1 MKYIYKSGIIVS
13 LFLIILA
20 ITTICIR
27 VDNQN
32 HKTSIIGGDVKES
45 QQIKETDEVLS
56 RQTVSIMK
64 EKRNNFN
71 ETYFRPSTQKSLNNN
86 FIDSNT
92 FSETFKGG
100 TVPASLMDTPVKT
113 IVNYFSVLQQS
124 ENLTDEKT
132 GGCGTV
138 GYAKEPYPIAYQF
151 LSERNKK
158 SMPYNEY
165 LDSFQGIGHI
175 NLIKIVPIIAED
187 PKDISYFLE
196 LEILE
201 GTSTGGTSFNYYF
214 AEICLVNEN
223 NRYYIDSL
231 SLMPEDFFCA
241 PYHGWSHNAESYV
254 EIVYGNWCGLIKKQ
268 YVPQQNEFTKEIVV
282 DGVNGDKYMFK
293 FAKLTNGTDFLIN
306 TLVQKE
312 GAWIPVDIDVDKCLQ
327 KMKREKHSN
336 RG

>member
-1 MKYIYKSGIIVS
+1 M
-13 LFLIILA
+13 
-20 ITTICIR
+20 
-27 VDNQN
+27 
-32 HKTSIIGGDVKES
+32 
-45 QQIKETDEVLS
+45 
-56 RQTVSIMK
+56 
-64 EKRNNFN
+64 
-71 ETYFRPSTQKSLNNN
+71 
-86 FIDSNT
+86 
-92 FSETFKGG
+92 
-100 TVPASLMDTPVKT
+100 
-113 IVNYFSVLQQS
+113 
-124 ENLTDEKT
+124 
-132 GGCGTV
+132 
-138 GYAKEPYPIAYQF
+138 
-151 LSERNKK
+151 
-158 SMPYNEY
+158 
-165 LDSFQGIGHI
+165 
-175 NLIKIVPIIAED
+175 
-187 PKDISYFLE
+187 
-196 LEILE
+196 EILE

-214 AEICLVNEN
+214 AEMCLVNEN

-312 GAWIPVDIDVDKCLQ
+312 GAWVPVDIDVDKCLQ

>member
-13 LFLIILA
+13 LFFIILA

-27 VDNQN
+27 VDNQS
-32 HKTSIIGGDVKES
+32 HKTNIIGGSVKELS
-45 QQIKETDEVLS
+45 QIKETDEVLS
-56 RQTVSIMK
+56 RQTVSVMK

-71 ETYFRPSTQKSLNNN
+71 ETYFRPSSLKSLNNN
-86 FIDSNT
+86 FIDFNT

-100 TVPASLMDTPVKT
+100 TVPAKLMDTPVKT
-113 IVNYFSVLQQS
+113 IVNYFSVLQQA

-151 LSERNKK
+151 LSESNKK
-158 SMPYNEY
+158 SMPYSDY
-165 LDSFQGIGHI
+165 VDSFQGIGHI
-175 NLIKIVPIIAED
+175 NLIKLIPVITEN
-187 PKDISYFLE
+187 PKEIKYFLE

-201 GTSTGGTSFNYYF
+201 GTNTGGTSFNYYF
-214 AEICLVNEN
+214 AEISLVNAN

-231 SLMPEDFFCA
+231 VLTPEDFFCA
-241 PYHGWSHNAESYV
+241 AYHGWSQNAESYV

-268 YVPQQNEFTKEIVV
+268 YPPQQNDFTKEIVV

-306 TLVQKE
+306 TLVQKD
-312 GAWIPVDIDVDKCLQ
+312 GAWVPVNIDVNKCLE
-327 KMKREKHSN
+327 KMKKEKA
-336 RG
+336 

>member
-32 HKTSIIGGDVKES
+32 HKTNIIGGSVKELA
-45 QQIKETDEVLS
+45 QIKETDEVLS

-64 EKRNNFN
+64 EKRSNFN
-71 ETYFRPSTQKSLNNN
+71 ETYFRPSSLKSLNNN
-86 FIDSNT
+86 FIDFNT
-92 FSETFKGG
+92 FSETFKDG
-100 TVPASLMDTPVKT
+100 TVPVKIMDTPVKT
-113 IVNYFSVLQQS
+113 IVNYFSVLQQAA
-124 ENLTDEKT
+124 NLTDEKT

-151 LSERNKK
+151 LSESNKK

-175 NLIKIVPIIAED
+175 NLIKVIPAITEN
-187 PKDISYFLE
+187 PKEIKYFLE

-201 GTSTGGTSFNYYF
+201 GTNTGGTTFNYYF
-214 AEICLVNEN
+214 AEISLVNAN

-231 SLMPEDFFCA
+231 VLTPEDFFCA

-268 YVPQQNEFTKEIVV
+268 YQPQQNDFTKEIVV

-293 FAKLTNGTDFLIN
+293 FAKLANGTDFLIN
-306 TLVQKE
+306 TLIQKD
-312 GAWIPVDIDVDKCLQ
+312 GAWVPVNIDVNKCLE
-327 KMKREKHSN
+327 KMKKDKA
-336 RG
+336 